1 MALVILLPGLA
12 CDAALWREQVPA
24 LRGAG
29 HDVEVVDV
37 HTRFSTLPEMAAALL
52 REHPGPLWLA
62 GSSMGGML
70 ALEVCAQAPGRV
82 HAIAL
87 LGTTA
92 RADTPEMVK
101 LRTEAIGLFEQGR
114 ADEVIL
120 ANVAYALHE
129 SRHHDDALIHDY
141 LAMTRRAGAA
151 QLIAQNRA
159 VIARRDYRSLLPSI
173 ACPVLVACGDSDLL
187 TPPALSREIAAAVP
201 RAHLAL
207 LPRCGHLLTWERPAE
222 VNELLLG
229 WLEGRLT
236 AAPPAG

>member
-1 MALVILLPGLA
+1 MRRVILLPGLA
-12 CDAALWREQVPA
+12 CDGELWRDQVPA
-24 LRGAG
+24 LQAAG
-29 HDVEVVDV
+29 HEVRVSDV
-37 HTRFSTLPEMAAALL
+37 HTRFGSLPGMAAALL
-52 REHPGPLWLA
+52 RENPGPLWLA

-70 ALEVCAQAPGRV
+70 ALEAFAQAPARV
-82 HAIAL
+82 AGIAL

-92 RADTPEMVK
+92 RADTPDMVQ

-141 LAMTRRAGAA
+141 LAMTRRAGAS

-159 VIARRDYRSLLPSI
+159 VIARRDYRALLPSI

-187 TPPALSREIAAAVP
+187 TPPERSREIAAALP
-201 RAHLAL
+201 RARLVL

-222 VNELLLG
+222 VSALLVD
-229 WLEGRLT
+229 WLAT
-236 AAPPAG
+236 AAAPAG